1 MSASKPTEKTSSGVT
16 QTAEAAANSAKR
28 QVRRITSKDLIA
40 GVTNAVTNI
49 PDAMASAV
57 LAGLNPIQGLYAIM
71 VGTPV
76 ASLTTGSQVMTV
88 AVTGAMALIVGDSLV
103 GVAAEDK
110 LAAVVV
116 LTLLVGLVQILLG
129 AVRSGSLLRF
139 VSNAVLRGFLTG
151 VAVNIVL
158 SQFPDL
164 TGYTSEANN
173 KVIRAIDTL
182 LHPRSIDLR
191 VLGIGLFTILVI
203 LLVERTRAKEFS
215 FLVALV
221 AASIAV
227 KLLAWDLPTVRSL
240 AEIPSIL
247 PSLTL
252 PDLSLV
258 AAMVIP
264 AASIAIVGLIQGSGV
279 SKSTP
284 NRDGTYPDTNR
295 DFIGQGVGN
304 VASGLF
310 GGMPIGGSVSSTAL
324 VVQMGG
330 RSRIVNFIVGPII
343 AVVVLFLSGA
353 VEQIPLTT
361 LAAILVV
368 VGVRAIDVGAVRTV
382 WETSMPPRAIMG
394 VTFVAMLIMPV
405 QYAVMLG
412 VALSFVQYVYSASLD
427 VRVVALS
434 AQPDG
439 QLAEIP
445 ATRGPARL
453 RSHRARHLRQ
463 RLLRRRRRDRQ
474 AAPRRRR
481 LIATRRSHSL
491 SRAH

>member
-1 MSASKPTEKTSSGVT
+1 
-16 QTAEAAANSAKR
+16 
-28 QVRRITSKDLIA
+28 
-40 GVTNAVTNI
+40 
-49 PDAMASAV
+49 
-57 LAGLNPIQGLYAIM
+57 
-71 VGTPV
+71 
-76 ASLTTGSQVMTV
+76 
-88 AVTGAMALIVGDSLV
+88 
-103 GVAAEDK
+103 
-110 LAAVVV
+110 
-116 LTLLVGLVQILLG
+116 
-129 AVRSGSLLRF
+129 
-139 VSNAVLRGFLTG
+139 
-151 VAVNIVL
+151 
-158 SQFPDL
+158 
-164 TGYTSEANN
+164 
-173 KVIRAIDTL
+173 
-182 LHPRSIDLR
+182 
-191 VLGIGLFTILVI
+191 
-203 LLVERTRAKEFS
+203 
-215 FLVALV
+215 
-221 AASIAV
+221 
-227 KLLAWDLPTVRSL
+227 
-240 AEIPSIL
+240 
-247 PSLTL
+247 
-252 PDLSLV
+252 
-258 AAMVIP
+258 MVIP

-324 VVQMGG
+324 VVQIGG

-382 WETSMPPRAIMG
+382 WETSVPPRAIMG

-405 QYAVMLG
+405 QYAVLLG

-445 ATRGPARL
+445 VPEVLLDSAVTVLDIYGSVFYAGADVIGKLLPTAAGSSRPVAVIRFRGRTDL
-453 RSHRARHLRQ
+453 GSTFLVELERYHSSIVDVGG
-463 RLLRRRRRDRQ
+463 RLLLAGVGPELAEQLQRTGMVELLGSENVLASQPLLGASIRQ
-474 AAPRRRR
+474 AIAVGEEWLAEDNAPR
-481 LIATRRSHSL
+481 
-491 SRAH
+491 